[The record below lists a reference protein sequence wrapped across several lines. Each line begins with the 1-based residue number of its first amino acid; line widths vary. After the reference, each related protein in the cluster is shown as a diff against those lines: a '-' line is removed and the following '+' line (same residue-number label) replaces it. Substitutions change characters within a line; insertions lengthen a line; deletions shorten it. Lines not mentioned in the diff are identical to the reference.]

1 MINLEI
7 DPIKK
12 RTCKKN
18 ITIKKTSIT
27 QNNNANEA
35 SGLNEVNELEAQ
47 DKCTYELD
55 CVANSHMQRK

>member
-18 ITIKKTSIT
+18 ITIKKRSIT
-27 QNNNANEA
+27 QNNANEA
-35 SGLNEVNELEAQ
+35 SGLNE
-47 DKCTYELD
+47 LD
-55 CVANSHMQRK
+55 TRSPRQMYLRVRLRGKLTHATEVI